1 MFDIKREL
9 TENEFKNIIVACQTA
24 MSKNK
29 ELQAVVD
36 ICTEKTKEITPA
48 EEVYLLLLDKENK
61 IFEIA
66 SHNKSIPI
74 HEEEGIISESL
85 KSRQPFIVNDVSN
98 SFLYQEEA
106 DNIFDYPLKD
116 LMIIPFIESKADQ
129 NIVALL
135 WAGIPEK
142 SWNQYTQKDLD
153 YMVRFV
159 MYMKKFLPQPYSPV
173 KKKNDVGIPDCMVI
187 HEKMSAQIRREQEYF
202 ANIIHDIRTPMNG
215 VLGFLELLKLDES
228 DPKKMD
234 YIESALKSGESMV
247 ALINDALDVSKLSSG
262 KMSIEKVPFNAF
274 KEFSDTARLFYNSAR
289 KKEIEL
295 NVFFDPLIPHTIISD
310 YHRIKQIVNNL
321 LNNAIKFTPNRGY
334 IDFEMLYDKEKD
346 GLIVSV
352 SDSGIGIEKERQ
364 KNIFSPYTQE
374 KSSTSRE
381 YGGTGLGLSIS
392 QQLAI
397 LLGGK
402 LELESEKGKGS
413 KFYFTVPCH
422 TKPDTPAALNVDK
435 FKNLSAVFYQYNKS
449 VKRMSTMKRYFEAF
463 GIDIS
468 VQENRVPLEHLG
480 NKAFDILIILKE
492 DTLSQEEYIQLML
505 DGGKS
510 VIILEKNIFEEEH
523 NWFVGKIGKIAPP
536 FLPQDLLNLLMS
548 FFNTDTER
556 KDTAVKEMNLTGK
569 QILVVDDNR
578 INLKFMKEIL
588 KIYRLETDLAD
599 NGDAALEAFKDKDF
613 DLVFMDE
620 NMPGMQGNE
629 VIEKMRK
636 IEKIRKKHA
645 TNIIGLTGDAG
656 QKIKEN
662 FLKSGAN
669 EVLTKPVQLQ
679 AVTEILRKYLQ

>member
-9 TENEFKNIIVACQTA
+9 TENEFKDIIVACQTA

-29 ELQAVVD
+29 ELKAVVD
-36 ICTEKTKEITPA
+36 ICAEKTKEITPA
-48 EEVYLLLLDKENK
+48 EEVYLLLLDKENN

-74 HEEEGIISESL
+74 HEEGGVISESL
-85 KSRQPFIVNDVSN
+85 NSRQPFIINDVAN

-116 LMIIPFIESKADQ
+116 LMIIPFVESKADQ

-153 YMVRFV
+153 YMVRFTL
-159 MYMKKFLPQPYSPV
+159 YMKKFLPQSPSPV
-173 KKKNDVGIPDCMVI
+173 KKKSDVSIPDCMVI

-202 ANIIHDIRTPMNG
+202 ANIIHDVRTPMNG

-228 DPKKMD
+228 DPKKID

-262 KMSIEKVPFNAF
+262 KMSIEKVPFNLLD
-274 KEFSDTARLFYNSAR
+274 EFNDTARLFYNSAR

-295 NVFFDPLIPHTIISD
+295 HVFYDPSIPSTILSD
-310 YHRIKQIVNNL
+310 YHRIKQIINNL

-334 IDFEMLYDKEKD
+334 IDFEMVYDKKKD
-346 GLIVSV
+346 GLTVSV
-352 SDSGIGIEKERQ
+352 SDSGIGIEKKRQ
-364 KNIFSPYTQE
+364 KHIFSPYTQE

-422 TKPDTPAALNVDK
+422 TEPDTPAALNTDK
-435 FKNLSAVFYQYNKS
+435 LKNLSAVFYQYDKS
-449 VKRMSTMKRYFEAF
+449 VKTMAIMKRYFETF
-463 GIDIS
+463 GLHIS
-468 VQENRVPLEHLG
+468 VKENEIPLEQLRD
-480 NKAFDILIILKE
+480 KVFDILIILKE
-492 DTLSQEEYIQLML
+492 DTVSQEEYIQLML
-505 DGGKS
+505 DSGKS
-510 VIILEKNIFEEEH
+510 VVILEKNVFEEEH
-523 NWFVGKIGKIAPP
+523 NWFVGKIGRIAPP
-536 FLPQDLLNLLMS
+536 FLPRDVLNLLLS
-548 FFNTDTER
+548 FFNTHAEQ
-556 KDTAVKEMNLTGK
+556 KDTVVKEMNLTGK
-569 QILVVDDNR
+569 QVLVVDDNS

-588 KIYRLETDLAD
+588 KIYHLESDLAH
-599 NGDAALEAFKDKDF
+599 NGDEALEKFKDKDF
-613 DLVFMDE
+613 DLIFMDE
-620 NMPGMQGNE
+620 NMPGMQGDE
-629 VIEKMRK
+629 VIEKMRR
-636 IEKIRKKHA
+636 IEKKKKKHVA
-645 TNIIGLTGDAG
+645 SIIGLTGDAG
-656 QKIKEN
+656 QEIRDKL
-662 FLKSGAN
+662 LKSGADGI
-669 EVLTKPVQLQ
+669 LTKPVQLQ
-679 AVTEILRKYLQ
+679 AVTEVIRKYLQ